1 MGGLTD
7 DNNSQIVRE
16 HYLRDDL
23 LCGSAACKVCPLKG
37 DDQVLD
43 IQRESVCA
51 LFDYPHY
58 LVLDSNVVLHQ
69 IDVLE
74 EDALVNVIILQ
85 TVLEE
90 VKHQNTAI
98 YQRLLEIIGNKNRK
112 FYSFVNEH
120 HK

>member
-1 MGGLTD
+1 MNSYYTYIF
-7 DNNSQIVRE
+7 SQIVRE

-23 LCGSAACKVCPLKG
+23 LCGSAACNTCPHK
-37 DDQVLD
+37 DDEFVLD
-43 IQRESVCA
+43 QNPVSICA

-58 LVLDSNVVLHQ
+58 LILDTNVVLHQ

-74 EDALVNVIILQ
+74 EDALTNVIILQ

-98 YQRLLEIIGNKNRK
+98 FQRLLEIIGNKKRK

>member
-1 MGGLTD
+1 M
-7 DNNSQIVRE
+7 
-16 HYLRDDL
+16 
-23 LCGSAACKVCPLKG
+23 CGSAACNVCPHK
-37 DDQVLD
+37 DDEITLHRQP
-43 IQRESVCA
+43 ESVCA
-51 LFDYPHY
+51 LFEYDHY
-58 LVLDSNVVLHQ
+58 LILDSNVVLHQ

-74 EDALVNVIILQ
+74 EDALKNVIILQ

-98 YQRLLEIIGNKNRK
+98 YQRLLEIIGNKKRK

>member
-1 MGGLTD
+1 MF
-7 DNNSQIVRE
+7 QIVRE

-23 LCGSAACKVCPLKG
+23 LCGSSACSICPHK
-37 DDQVLD
+37 DDEFVLD
-43 IQRESVCA
+43 SKPESICA

-58 LVLDSNVVLHQ
+58 LVLDTNVILHQ

-74 EDALVNVIILQ
+74 ADALTNVIILQ

-90 VKHQNTAI
+90 VKHQNTAVFR
-98 YQRLLEIIGNKNRK
+98 RLLEIIENKKRK

>member
-1 MGGLTD
+1 MF
-7 DNNSQIVRE
+7 QIVRE

-23 LCGSAACKVCPLKG
+23 LCGSAACNVCPHK
-37 DDQVLD
+37 DDEIVLD
-43 IQRESVCA
+43 ANPKSLCA

-58 LVLDSNVVLHQ
+58 IVIDTNVVLHQ

-74 EDALVNVIILQ
+74 EDALTNVIILQ

-90 VKHQNTAI
+90 VKHQNQAMF
-98 YQRLLEIIGNKNRK
+98 QRVLEIMGNKKRK

-120 HK
+120 HQ

>member
-1 MGGLTD
+1 M
-7 DNNSQIVRE
+7 
-16 HYLRDDL
+16 
-23 LCGSAACKVCPLKG
+23 CGSAACTACPHK
-37 DDQVLD
+37 DDELVLD
-43 IQRESVCA
+43 VQPETTSM
-51 LFDYPHY
+51 LFPFPHY
-58 LVLDSNVVLHQ
+58 LVLDTNVVLHQ

-74 EDALVNVIILQ
+74 EDTLKNVIIFQ

-98 YQRLLEIIGNKNRK
+98 YQRLLEIINNKKRK

>member
-1 MGGLTD
+1 M
-7 DNNSQIVRE
+7 
-16 HYLRDDL
+16 RDDL
-23 LCGSAACKVCPLKG
+23 LCGSEACKICPHKTNEF
-37 DDQVLD
+37 VLD
-43 IQRESVCA
+43 EEPLSVCA

-58 LVLDSNVVLHQ
+58 LMLDTNVILHQ

-74 EDALVNVIILQ
+74 EDALSNVIILQ

-98 YQRLLEIIGNKNRK
+98 FQRLLEIIGKKHRK

>member
-1 MGGLTD
+1 M
-7 DNNSQIVRE
+7 RE

-23 LCGSAACKVCPLKG
+23 LCGSASCNVCPHK
-37 DDQVLD
+37 DDELVLD
-43 IQRESVCA
+43 SSPTSITT
-51 LFDYPHY
+51 LYDFNHY
-58 LVLDSNVVLHQ
+58 LILDSNVVLHQ

-74 EDALVNVIILQ
+74 EDALKNVIILQ

-98 YQRLLEIIGNKNRK
+98 FQRLLEIIGNKKRK

>member
-1 MGGLTD
+1 MF
-7 DNNSQIVRE
+7 QIVRE

-23 LCGSAACKVCPLKG
+23 LCGSAACKQCPHKNNEA
-37 DDQVLD
+37 VLD
-43 IQRESVCA
+43 IVPDSICA

-58 LVLDSNVVLHQ
+58 VVLDTNVVLHQ

-74 EDALVNVIILQ
+74 EDALSNVIILQ

-98 YQRLLEIIGNKNRK
+98 LQRLLEIIGKKSRK

>member
-1 MGGLTD
+1 MLF
-7 DNNSQIVRE
+7 QIVRE

-23 LCGSAACKVCPLKG
+23 LCGSAACNVCPHK
-37 DDQVLD
+37 DDEIVLEVNPKT
-43 IQRESVCA
+43 ICA

-58 LVLDSNVVLHQ
+58 LLLDSNVVLHQ

-74 EDALVNVIILQ
+74 EDALSNVIILQ

-90 VKHQNTAI
+90 VKHQNQAMF
-98 YQRLLEIIGNKNRK
+98 QRLLEIIGNKKRK
-112 FYSFVNEH
+112 FLSFVNEH